1 MSENNDVVITGL
13 GVVSPIGIGVEAF
26 WDALLQGKSGI
37 AHLVEHNVSGFSA
50 NFGGEI
56 KDFEPKKYVKPR
68 KSLKVMCRE
77 IQTGFSAAAMAMEQA
92 GLAPGDVDPERL
104 GVVYGSEMFFTDF
117 RDMRSCYEQCIEFGI
132 FQHNKWGTSLSK
144 GVNPLWMLNYLPN
157 MPACHVGIYFDGRGH
172 NNSVCSVNVSSIEAL
187 AEGVSHIQRGR
198 CDVMI
203 IGGTSNTLSISGLLY
218 RGDKYLSKQSDN
230 PETACRPFDAHR
242 SGKVNAEG
250 AGAIVIES
258 RQYAEARGAK
268 ILAKFSGYSATY
280 GKAEDES
287 LVDPDAIS
295 RGINNALEMA
305 DCQANDVSH
314 VSAEGT
320 GLPKNDA
327 VEAAAIRESLGD
339 VPVTALKSYY
349 GDTGAGCGAL
359 EIVAA
364 VQSIIHDQVPQ
375 TLNYETP
382 DPACP
387 VNVIHGAPLNA
398 VQQNVL
404 TINQNQRGQTAA
416 LLLSKP

>member
-1 MSENNDVVITGL
+1 M
-13 GVVSPIGIGVEAF
+13 
-26 WDALLQGKSGI
+26 
-37 AHLVEHNVSGFSA
+37 
-50 NFGGEI
+50 
-56 KDFEPKKYVKPR
+56 
-68 KSLKVMCRE
+68 
-77 IQTGFSAAAMAMEQA
+77 
-92 GLAPGDVDPERL
+92 
-104 GVVYGSEMFFTDF
+104 
-117 RDMRSCYEQCIEFGI
+117 
-132 FQHNKWGTSLSK
+132 
-144 GVNPLWMLNYLPN
+144 
-157 MPACHVGIYFDGRGH
+157 
-172 NNSVCSVNVSSIEAL
+172 
-187 AEGVSHIQRGR
+187 
-198 CDVMI
+198 
-203 IGGTSNTLSISGLLY
+203 
-218 RGDKYLSKQSDN
+218 
-230 PETACRPFDAHR
+230 
-242 SGKVNAEG
+242 
-250 AGAIVIES
+250 VIES